1 MFAAFTSHLFITS
14 LLRTNRVIQ
23 INKQKVT
30 IKLPIQNI
38 TWFCWNQWLD
48 SGESFSFFSVLCI
61 TLLTDICCT
70 KKRFAFA
77 FDSLFRRRKC
87 RKTSQWVLFSTLIYR
102 LIMMLLEFKS
112 LSTVT
117 SESETWVNTCVRLIA
132 CQSFTNRLSLGAW
145 IDFTWRHQFQYPK
158 LTSHESF
165 LLSSSQGRW
174 RCEFLSVYNLSIQWC
189 LACKP
194 AQSYGPVVHDIP
206 LRSRLWKNIHLSSD
220 SLVFLEIKVLGKLSA
235 CVNVCCLSSDNQS
248 PRQPK
253 WDPDV
258 YTSLRLVEH
267 KAPPTWQRHSF

>member
-77 FDSLFRRRKC
+77 FDSLCRRRKC

-102 LIMMLLEFKS
+102 LIMMLLECKS
-112 LSTVT
+112 LSIVT
-117 SESETWVNTCVRLIA
+117 TQTYVNTCVSTA
-132 CQSFTNRLSLGAW
+132 CQSFTNWLSLDVKARFHVTCHERSQSFSAGTRGSEFISVSMACLAW
-145 IDFTWRHQFQYPK
+145 K
-158 LTSHESF
+158 SA
-165 LLSSSQGRW
+165 
-174 RCEFLSVYNLSIQWC
+174 EFEVQSLIWWSVTIIAPIAFVEKYTLIQWF
-189 LACKP
+189 LFTFQIK
-194 AQSYGPVVHDIP
+194 
-206 LRSRLWKNIHLSSD
+206 
-220 SLVFLEIKVLGKLSA
+220 SL
-235 CVNVCCLSSDNQS
+235 
-248 PRQPK
+248 
-253 WDPDV
+253 
-258 YTSLRLVEH
+258 
-267 KAPPTWQRHSF
+267 

>member
-117 SESETWVNTCVRLIA
+117 SETWVNTCVRLIS
-132 CQSFTNRLSLGAW
+132 CQSFTNRLSLVAW

-165 LLSSSQGRW
+165 LLSSS
-174 RCEFLSVYNLSIQWC
+174 
-189 LACKP
+189 
-194 AQSYGPVVHDIP
+194 
-206 LRSRLWKNIHLSSD
+206 
-220 SLVFLEIKVLGKLSA
+220 
-235 CVNVCCLSSDNQS
+235 
-248 PRQPK
+248 
-253 WDPDV
+253 
-258 YTSLRLVEH
+258 
-267 KAPPTWQRHSF
+267 